1 MFSPAIE
8 LGVPGVEL
16 RPGDHICAFY
26 PSLAERDRILIPY
39 LNEGLSA
46 GDKCVCVVDS
56 TDPRDLIGSLTAGI
70 DLGVPQIEVSGSEDT
85 YLEGGHFSTERMID
99 FWDVSVGEAMAGGFS
114 FVRAAGEMTW
124 ALRQMPGVEE
134 LIGYEAKLNKFL
146 PKYPQVIVCLYEL
159 GRFTGEVLVEV
170 LKTHPKVLL
179 GGMLLDNPYYLEPDE
194 FLASRN

>member
-1 MFSPAIE
+1 
-8 LGVPGVEL
+8 
-16 RPGDHICAFY
+16 
-26 PSLAERDRILIPY
+26 
-39 LNEGLSA
+39 
-46 GDKCVCVVDS
+46 
-56 TDPRDLIGSLTAGI
+56 
-70 DLGVPQIEVSGSEDT
+70 
-85 YLEGGHFSTERMID
+85 
-99 FWDVSVGEAMAGGFS
+99 
-114 FVRAAGEMTW
+114 VRAAGEMTW